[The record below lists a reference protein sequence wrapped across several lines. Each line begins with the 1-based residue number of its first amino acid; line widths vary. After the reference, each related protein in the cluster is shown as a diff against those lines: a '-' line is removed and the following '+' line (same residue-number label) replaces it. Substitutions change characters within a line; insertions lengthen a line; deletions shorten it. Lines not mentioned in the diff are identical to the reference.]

1 VDVGG
6 LASSVGTLERGKRL
20 PVVVLGIHTLLLSPT
35 NNSSTGATAMACCSP
50 VMAQT
55 QTQTKERHTAIAIIE
70 ATACIRA
77 RRIRRSRMRGAV
89 SPILTA
95 RLLSSSSPTP
105 LVDVRACS
113 LTNFSDIDCL
123 LSTRRI
129 AFSVLRSIPT
139 AILTPCSHLKP
150 TAHATRST
158 TL

>member
-6 LASSVGTLERGKRL
+6 LASSVGTLEGGKRL
-20 PVVVLGIHTLLLSPT
+20 PVVVLGIHTLFLSPT

-50 VMAQT
+50 VMAQM

-89 SPILTA
+89 LSNTYCPTSFF
-95 RLLSSSSPTP
+95 LLADSS
-105 LVDVRACS
+105 VDVRACS
-113 LTNFSDIDCL
+113 LTSLSDTDCL